1 MATQPNLGGVI
12 ASGNTPLA
20 QSINDVAVI
29 FGGNGTSTGLWHGG
43 QAAPA
48 PALDAIKLHLN
59 PKEKTIFILV
69 TDGDQNCTP
78 FTLGM
83 STGAPYSGL
92 TSGDDA
98 AALGAAA
105 AAQKL
110 YSPDTLANKGN
121 GAGAGTVNAD
131 GTINGDPAAS
141 VTTLVAYGT
150 GAAKSRSDWIAWG
163 GSGMRR
169 AFGTVS
175 GATPGPRCQPRPN
188 ATRARPA
195 STRSWPPTR
204 TRSPRCSPR

>member
-1 MATQPNLGGVI
+1 MLTQPNLGGVI

-20 QSINDVAVI
+20 QSINDVATI
-29 FGGNGTSTGLWHGG
+29 FGGPAGLWNAG
-43 QAAPA
+43 QAA

-83 STGAPYSGL
+83 STGRRSSGV

-110 YSPDTLANKGN
+110 YSPDTVANKGN
-121 GAGAGTVNAD
+121 GANGGSVNAD

-141 VTTLVAYGT
+141 VTTYLVAYGT
-150 GAAKSRSDWIAWG
+150 GAAKSPLRLDRVGRLRDEEDVRNLSAG
-163 GSGMRR
+163 R
-169 AFGTVS
+169 
-175 GATPGPRCQPRPN
+175 TPGRRSRRRPS

-195 STRSWPPTR
+195 STRSWLPTPTR
-204 TRSPRCSPR
+204 SRTCSRR